1 MHVRLVEFTD
11 SDQIVKLGRLYAD
24 EVADLLPHI
33 DYSEEKTRQTVINS
47 VLEANPTIF
56 VAEHKGR
63 VIGMMVAS
71 IHDFYFMSGHFVQ
84 ADIFYVHPDYRG
96 TRAAALLIVELRNW
110 VDLIDA
116 KITLG
121 GNANKLMTD
130 RTARLYERFGFQ
142 QAGLT
147 LLRPKGA

>member
-11 SDQIVKLGRLYAD
+11 SDQIVKLSRLYVE
-24 EVADLLPHI
+24 EVAELLPHI
-33 DYSEEKTRQTVINS
+33 EFSEQHVRQTVINS
-47 VLEANPTIF
+47 VLEAHPTIY

-71 IHDFYFMSGHFVQ
+71 IQTFYFMSGHFVQ

-96 TRAAALLIVELRNW
+96 TRAAALLLVELNSW
-110 VDLIDA
+110 ADLIGA
-116 KITLG
+116 KVTLG
-121 GNANKLMTD
+121 GNANKLNTD
-130 RTARLYERFGFQ
+130 RTARLYERFGYQ